1 MASWK
6 FLYELL
12 HNENMSAH
20 EIVNT
25 INVKP
30 SRLRQMLLSK
40 RLAARLASIKTIAD
54 KKVGRTVVSSVAPA
68 MHKMSELIDS
78 ERPETAR
85 KACLDMLEA
94 ALKDRE

>member
-30 SRLRQMLLSK
+30 SRLRRMLLSK
-40 RLAARLASIKTIAD
+40 RLAARLASIKTVAD
-54 KKVGRTVVSSVAPA
+54 KKAGRTIVSNIAPA
-68 MHKMSELIDS
+68 MQKMSELIDS
-78 ERPETAR
+78 QRPETAR
-85 KACLDMLEA
+85 RACLDMLEA
-94 ALKDRE
+94 ASKVK